1 MEDALLQQQD
11 PGEGAPAGIRA
22 EKAGGGSPGSPAPGP
37 RRPRPNKFL
46 GRSLLGPLG
55 ALGALGTDSALHD
68 ARVAATPSRTS
79 APTEVVWPTSSARS
93 RPGSPRPVGSR
104 GLPCNPHA
112 RPCNPHEAR
121 VSRRPPRP
129 RAPRLQPPEPPRS
142 ATPASGRAPPPGP
155 TPRTRAAGRHS
166 PALTV
171 SLLRGHG
178 RYRRSQLRP
187 GARSAGPVRELGDPE
202 PGGRGGHPH
211 AGHAPRDRERT
222 PERQEGPGGAP
233 GGCPGYGAC
242 AEPSP
247 SRALRVVGG
256 DSGRL
261 AGKTGEAL

>member
-1 MEDALLQQQD
+1 M
-11 PGEGAPAGIRA
+11 R
-22 EKAGGGSPGSPAPGP
+22 SGP
-37 RRPRPNKFL
+37 TRPC
-46 GRSLLGPLG
+46 
-55 ALGALGTDSALHD
+55 TEQ
-68 ARVAATPSRTS
+68 VATTPSRTS

-104 GLPCNPHA
+104 GPPCSA
-112 RPCNPHEAR
+112 RTA
-121 VSRRPPRP
+121 
-129 RAPRLQPPEPPRS
+129 LQPARSSGISSPP
-142 ATPASGRAPPPGP
+142 TPPAPLACSLPSPLVRPLPPPGAR
-155 TPRTRAAGRHS
+155 PRLGPRRARAQLAATRPHS
-166 PALTV
+166 PSAFCVATDATAA
-171 SLLRGHG
+171 
-178 RYRRSQLRP
+178 RRSDQMP
-187 GARSAGPVRELGDPE
+187 APQARSGNSGDPE